1 MVPLLSKFCKAQK
14 KGGGERLELCRTHEK
29 MGDWGRGGGIV
40 KVNNNNRGEGVG
52 GGITNALN
60 NKIQKGVNA
69 IMHFKMNIGAFLKC
83 GCELLPSLKA

>member
-1 MVPLLSKFCKAQK
+1 V
-14 KGGGERLELCRTHEK
+14 
-29 MGDWGRGGGIV
+29 GRAGGIV

-69 IMHFKMNIGAFLKC
+69 IMHFKMNISAFLKC
-83 GCELLPSLKA
+83 ECELFPSLKA

>member
-1 MVPLLSKFCKAQK
+1 
-14 KGGGERLELCRTHEK
+14 
-29 MGDWGRGGGIV
+29 
-40 KVNNNNRGEGVG
+40 VNNNNRGEGVG

-69 IMHFKMNIGAFLKC
+69 IMHFKMNIDAFLKC